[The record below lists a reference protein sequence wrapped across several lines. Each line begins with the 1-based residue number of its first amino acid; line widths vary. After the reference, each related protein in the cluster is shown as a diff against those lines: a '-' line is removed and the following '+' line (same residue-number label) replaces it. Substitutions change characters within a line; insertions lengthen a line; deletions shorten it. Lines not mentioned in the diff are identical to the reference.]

1 MSRRNLGT
9 NSGRRG
15 KPVDKSTMER
25 MLRRERAMRKKRRKE
40 KSISLAAMVSKN
52 VIALATSLHGIG
64 PLIQDG
70 TFRKRVP
77 EIEPAW
83 HPPKGFS
90 LVPIQ
95 MSNFSMELLLHQNEF
110 YAEEMKQNQEEKVKS
125 PQSNSDFTSN
135 LDASRNRTFNIN
147 LASGRK
153 SDLNHDL
160 ESSDNSGLNSGL
172 DSNKNFHLNDSFNLD
187 TNSNLNDRLS
197 SLKIGR
203 NHVSENKKSNGDKK
217 DTAERLLTENREVIL
232 QLHGGGYIGK
242 MKNAYRDFA
251 VLYAKMPGE
260 RAVLSVDYRVAP
272 ENPYPAALED
282 AYAAYQWLLEMG
294 CKGSQI
300 IVAGDSAGGGL
311 ALALCLYL
319 KDKGEPLPKKLVL
332 MSPWTDLAATGDSY
346 ETNFEKDP
354 LFGNTT
360 DSMIYSNAYY
370 GENDP
375 KTPYISPLYGDYEG
389 LPPMLFQVGGA
400 EMLLSDS
407 ARAAKK
413 AKAAGCEA
421 KLTIYD
427 GMFHVFQLGMKKM
440 KESREAWKEIEGFV
454 AD

>member
-1 MSRRNLGT
+1 MRMNRRNLGT
-9 NSGRRG
+9 SSGRRE
-15 KPVDKSTMER
+15 KAVDKSAMER
-25 MLRRERAMRKKRRKE
+25 MVRQNRARRKKRRKD
-40 KSISLAAMVSKN
+40 KSISLAATMSKN

-64 PLIQDG
+64 PLIQNG
-70 TFRKRVP
+70 TFRKRVA
-77 EIEPAW
+77 EIEPPW
-83 HPPKGFS
+83 HPPRGFS
-90 LVPIQ
+90 LVP
-95 MSNFSMELLLHQNEF
+95 MEMPDFSMELLLHQNEF
-110 YAEEMKQNQEEKVKS
+110 FPN
-125 PQSNSDFTSN
+125 NS
-135 LDASRNRTFNIN
+135 
-147 LASGRK
+147 
-153 SDLNHDL
+153 L
-160 ESSDNSGLNSGL
+160 EYLKTD
-172 DSNKNFHLNDSFNLD
+172 DSNMPE
-187 TNSNLNDRLS
+187 DRAG
-197 SLKIGR
+197 K
-203 NHVSENKKSNGDKK
+203 E
-217 DTAERLLTENREVIL
+217 DTAERLLTENREVVL

-251 VLYAKMPGE
+251 VLYARMPGE

-272 ENPYPAALED
+272 EDPYPAALED

-294 CKGSQI
+294 CRGSQI

-375 KTPYISPLYGDYEG
+375 KTPYISPLYGNYEG
-389 LPPMLFQVGGA
+389 FPPMLFQVGGA

-413 AKAAGCEA
+413 AKAAGCEVQ
-421 KLTIYD
+421 LTIYD
-427 GMFHVFQLGMKKM
+427 EMFHVFQLGMKKM
-440 KESREAWKEIEGFV
+440 KESREAWKEIEEFLTI
-454 AD
+454 

>member
-15 KPVDKSTMER
+15 KPVDKSAMER
-25 MLRRERAMRKKRRKE
+25 MIRRERAMRKKRRKE

-95 MSNFSMELLLHQNEF
+95 MPNFSMELLLHQNEF
-110 YAEEMKQNQEEKVKS
+110 YAEEMGQNQKEREE
-125 PQSNSDFTSN
+125 
-135 LDASRNRTFNIN
+135 L
-147 LASGRK
+147 L
-153 SDLNHDL
+153 SDLDSASN
-160 ESSDNSGLNSGL
+160 LNSGR
-172 DSNKNFHLNDSFNLD
+172 NLG
-187 TNSNLNDRLS
+187 L
-197 SLKIGR
+197 
-203 NHVSENKKSNGDKK
+203 E
-217 DTAERLLTENREVIL
+217 DTAERLLTENREVVL

-272 ENPYPAALED
+272 EDPYPAALED

-294 CKGSQI
+294 CEGNQI

-370 GENDP
+370 GEKDP
-375 KTPYISPLYGDYEG
+375 KMPYISPLYGDYEG

-413 AKAAGCEA
+413 AKAAGCEV

-440 KESREAWKEIEGFV
+440 KESREAWKEIEEFV
-454 AD
+454 SD

>member
-9 NSGRRG
+9 NRGRRT
-15 KPVDKSTMER
+15 KSVDKSMR
-25 MLRRERAMRKKRRKE
+25 MARRNQAGRKKRRKDQ
-40 KSISLAAMVSKN
+40 SISLAAKVSKN

-70 TFRKRVP
+70 TFRKQVA
-77 EIEPAW
+77 EIEPPW
-83 HPPKGFS
+83 HPPRGFS
-90 LVPIQ
+90 LVPIE
-95 MSNFSMELLLHQNEF
+95 MPDFSMELLLHQNEF
-110 YAEEMKQNQEEKVKS
+110 FAEKARKNEEI
-125 PQSNSDFTSN
+125 D
-135 LDASRNRTFNIN
+135 
-147 LASGRK
+147 
-153 SDLNHDL
+153 
-160 ESSDNSGLNSGL
+160 
-172 DSNKNFHLNDSFNLD
+172 
-187 TNSNLNDRLS
+187 
-197 SLKIGR
+197 R
-203 NHVSENKKSNGDKK
+203 NHISESRKDNEDNK
-217 DTAERLLTENREVIL
+217 DTAERLLTENREVVL

-242 MKNAYRDFA
+242 IKNAYRDFA

-294 CKGSQI
+294 CKGNQI
-300 IVAGDSAGGGL
+300 IVVGDSAGGGL

-319 KDKGEPLPKKLVL
+319 KDKGESLPKKLVL

-375 KTPYISPLYGDYEG
+375 KLPYISPLYGDYEG

-413 AKAAGCEA
+413 AKAAGCEV

-427 GMFHVFQLGMKKM
+427 EMFHVFQLGMNKM
-440 KESREAWKEIEGFV
+440 KESREAWREVEQFLSEEN
-454 AD
+454 

>member
-1 MSRRNLGT
+1 M
-9 NSGRRG
+9 NS
-15 KPVDKSTMER
+15 
-25 MLRRERAMRKKRRKE
+25 
-40 KSISLAAMVSKN
+40 N
-52 VIALATSLHGIG
+52 
-64 PLIQDG
+64 
-70 TFRKRVP
+70 
-77 EIEPAW
+77 
-83 HPPKGFS
+83 
-90 LVPIQ
+90 
-95 MSNFSMELLLHQNEF
+95 NN
-110 YAEEMKQNQEEKVKS
+110 
-125 PQSNSDFTSN
+125 
-135 LDASRNRTFNIN
+135 
-147 LASGRK
+147 
-153 SDLNHDL
+153 
-160 ESSDNSGLNSGL
+160 L
-172 DSNKNFHLNDSFNLD
+172 DSNGDSSSNGNSEDLPIN
-187 TNSNLNDRLS
+187 NSNISVERA
-197 SLKIGR
+197 
-203 NHVSENKKSNGDKK
+203 DKPE
-217 DTAERLLTENREVIL
+217 DTAERLLTENREVVL

-242 MKNAYRDFA
+242 IKNAYRDFA

-294 CKGSQI
+294 CRGSQI
-300 IVAGDSAGGGL
+300 ILAGDSAGGGL

-413 AKAAGCEA
+413 AKAAGCEVQ
-421 KLTIYD
+421 LTIYD
-427 GMFHVFQLGMKKM
+427 EMFHVFQLGMKKM
-440 KESREAWKEIEGFV
+440 KESREAWKEIEGFLTI
-454 AD
+454 

>member
-9 NSGRRG
+9 SSVRR
-15 KPVDKSTMER
+15 KKTVDKSEIER
-25 MLRRERAMRKKRRKE
+25 RIRQDRAMRKKRRKD

-70 TFRKRVP
+70 TFRKRAP
-77 EIEPAW
+77 EMEPAW

-95 MSNFSMELLLHQNEF
+95 LPNFSMELLLHQNEF
-110 YAEEMKQNQEEKVKS
+110 FAEEKA
-125 PQSNSDFTSN
+125 D
-135 LDASRNRTFNIN
+135 LRT
-147 LASGRK
+147 
-153 SDLNHDL
+153 
-160 ESSDNSGLNSGL
+160 E
-172 DSNKNFHLNDSFNLD
+172 
-187 TNSNLNDRLS
+187 
-197 SLKIGR
+197 
-203 NHVSENKKSNGDKK
+203 
-217 DTAERLLTENREVIL
+217 DTAEKLLTENREVVL

-242 MKNAYRDFA
+242 IRNAYRDFA
-251 VLYAKMPGE
+251 VLYAKMKGE

-282 AYAAYQWLLEMG
+282 AYAAYRWLLDMG
-294 CKGSQI
+294 CSGKQI
-300 IVAGDSAGGGL
+300 IIAGDSAGGGL

-360 DSMIYSNAYY
+360 NSMIYSNAYY
-370 GENDP
+370 GDKDP
-375 KTPYISPLYGDYEG
+375 KTPYISPLYGEYQG
-389 LPPMLFQVGGA
+389 LPPMLFQVGGD

-413 AKAAGCEA
+413 AKEAGCEV
-421 KLTIYD
+421 KLTVYD
-427 GMFHVFQLGMKKM
+427 EMFHVFQLGMKKM
-440 KESREAWKEIEGFV
+440 KESREAWKEVEEFLM
-454 AD
+454 

>member
-1 MSRRNLGT
+1 MNRRNLGT
-9 NSGRRG
+9 SSGRRT
-15 KPVDKSTMER
+15 KTVDKSAMER
-25 MLRRERAMRKKRRKE
+25 IVRQNRARRKKRRKE

-110 YAEEMKQNQEEKVKS
+110 YAEGMGENQS
-125 PQSNSDFTSN
+125 DSNN
-135 LDASRNRTFNIN
+135 
-147 LASGRK
+147 
-153 SDLNHDL
+153 DL

-187 TNSNLNDRLS
+187 TNSNFEDRLS
-197 SLKIGR
+197 NLKIGR
-203 NHVSENKKSNGDKK
+203 NRILESKKRNEDKK
-217 DTAERLLTENREVIL
+217 DTAERLLTENREVVL

-294 CKGSQI
+294 CGGKQI

-370 GENDP
+370 GGNDP

-389 LPPMLFQVGGA
+389 LPPMLFQVGGT

-413 AKAAGCEA
+413 AKAAGCEV
-421 KLTIYD
+421 KLTVYD

-440 KESREAWKEIEGFV
+440 KESREAWKEIERFV
-454 AD
+454 SDSIE

>member
-1 MSRRNLGT
+1 M
-9 NSGRRG
+9 
-15 KPVDKSTMER
+15 DKSAMEK
-25 MLRRERAMRKKRRKE
+25 MLRQERAMRKKRRKN
-40 KSISLAAMVSKN
+40 KSISLAASVSKN

-70 TFRKRVP
+70 TFRKRVA

-83 HPPKGFS
+83 HPPRGFS

-95 MSNFSMELLLHQNEF
+95 MPNFSMELLLHQNEF
-110 YAEEMKQNQEEKVKS
+110 FAEDREE
-125 PQSNSDFTSN
+125 
-135 LDASRNRTFNIN
+135 SRNESKIN
-147 LASGRK
+147 NEIEENKESERNNENLL
-153 SDLNHDL
+153 SDMKIK
-160 ESSDNSGLNSGL
+160 
-172 DSNKNFHLNDSFNLD
+172 DSNDDLDVGVGNHTVNDQF
-187 TNSNLNDRLS
+187 
-197 SLKIGR
+197 
-203 NHVSENKKSNGDKK
+203 ENR
-217 DTAERLLTENREVIL
+217 DTAERLLSENREVVL
-232 QLHGGGYIGK
+232 QFHGGGYIGK
-242 MKNAYRDFA
+242 IRNAYRDFA

-272 ENPYPAALED
+272 EDPYPAALED

-300 IVAGDSAGGGL
+300 ILAGDSAGGGL

-319 KDKGEPLPKKLVL
+319 KDRGEPLPKQLVL

-407 ARAAKK
+407 ARAARK
-413 AKAAGCEA
+413 AKEAGCEV

-440 KESREAWKEIEGFV
+440 KESREAWREVEEFLSE
-454 AD
+454 

>member
-1 MSRRNLGT
+1 VNREMRMNRRNLGT
-9 NSGRRG
+9 SSGRRE
-15 KPVDKSTMER
+15 KAVDKSAMER
-25 MLRRERAMRKKRRKE
+25 MVRQNRARRKKRRKD
-40 KSISLAAMVSKN
+40 KSISLAATMSKN

-64 PLIQDG
+64 PLIQNG
-70 TFRKRVP
+70 TFRKRVA
-77 EIEPAW
+77 EIEPPW
-83 HPPKGFS
+83 HPPRGFS
-90 LVPIQ
+90 LVPIE
-95 MSNFSMELLLHQNEF
+95 MPDFSMELLLHQNEF
-110 YAEEMKQNQEEKVKS
+110 F
-125 PQSNSDFTSN
+125 SNNS
-135 LDASRNRTFNIN
+135 
-147 LASGRK
+147 
-153 SDLNHDL
+153 L
-160 ESSDNSGLNSGL
+160 EYLKTD
-172 DSNKNFHLNDSFNLD
+172 DSNMPE
-187 TNSNLNDRLS
+187 DRAG
-197 SLKIGR
+197 K
-203 NHVSENKKSNGDKK
+203 E
-217 DTAERLLTENREVIL
+217 DTAERLLTENREVVL

-251 VLYAKMPGE
+251 VLYARMPGE

-272 ENPYPAALED
+272 EDPYPAALED

-294 CKGSQI
+294 CRGSQI

-375 KTPYISPLYGDYEG
+375 KTPYISPLYGNYEG
-389 LPPMLFQVGGA
+389 FPPMLFQVGGS

-413 AKAAGCEA
+413 AKAAGCEVQ
-421 KLTIYD
+421 LTIYD
-427 GMFHVFQLGMKKM
+427 EMFHVFQLGMKKM
-440 KESREAWKEIEGFV
+440 KESREAWKEIEEFLTI
-454 AD
+454 

>member
-1 MSRRNLGT
+1 M
-9 NSGRRG
+9 
-15 KPVDKSTMER
+15 DKSAMEK
-25 MLRRERAMRKKRRKE
+25 MLRRERAMRKKRRKN
-40 KSISLAAMVSKN
+40 KSISLAASVSKN

-70 TFRKRVP
+70 TFRKRVA

-83 HPPKGFS
+83 HSPRGFS

-95 MSNFSMELLLHQNEF
+95 MPNFSMELLLHQNEF
-110 YAEEMKQNQEEKVKS
+110 FEEDREE
-125 PQSNSDFTSN
+125 
-135 LDASRNRTFNIN
+135 SRNESKIN
-147 LASGRK
+147 NESERNNENLV
-153 SDLNHDL
+153 SDMKTK
-160 ESSDNSGLNSGL
+160 
-172 DSNKNFHLNDSFNLD
+172 DSNDDLDVGVENHTVNDQF
-187 TNSNLNDRLS
+187 
-197 SLKIGR
+197 
-203 NHVSENKKSNGDKK
+203 ENR
-217 DTAERLLTENREVIL
+217 DTAERLLSENREVVL

-242 MKNAYRDFA
+242 IRNAYRDFA

-272 ENPYPAALED
+272 EDPYPAALED

-300 IVAGDSAGGGL
+300 ILAGDSAGGGL

-319 KDKGEPLPKKLVL
+319 KDRGEPLPKQLVL
-332 MSPWTDLAATGDSY
+332 MSPWTDLATTGDSY

-407 ARAAKK
+407 ARAARK
-413 AKAAGCEA
+413 AKEAGCEVQ
-421 KLTIYD
+421 LTIYD

-440 KESREAWKEIEGFV
+440 KESREAWREVEEFLSE
-454 AD
+454 

>member
-1 MSRRNLGT
+1 MNRRNLGT
-9 NSGRRG
+9 SSGRRE
-15 KPVDKSTMER
+15 KAVDKSAMER
-25 MLRRERAMRKKRRKE
+25 MVRQNRARRKKRRKD
-40 KSISLAAMVSKN
+40 KSISLAATMSKN

-64 PLIQDG
+64 PLIQNG
-70 TFRKRVP
+70 TFRKRVA
-77 EIEPAW
+77 EIEPPW
-83 HPPKGFS
+83 HPPRGFS
-90 LVPIQ
+90 LVPIE
-95 MSNFSMELLLHQNEF
+95 MPDFSMELLLHQNEF
-110 YAEEMKQNQEEKVKS
+110 F
-125 PQSNSDFTSN
+125 SNNS
-135 LDASRNRTFNIN
+135 
-147 LASGRK
+147 
-153 SDLNHDL
+153 L
-160 ESSDNSGLNSGL
+160 EYLKTD
-172 DSNKNFHLNDSFNLD
+172 DSNMPE
-187 TNSNLNDRLS
+187 DRAG
-197 SLKIGR
+197 K
-203 NHVSENKKSNGDKK
+203 E
-217 DTAERLLTENREVIL
+217 DTAERLLTENREVVL

-251 VLYAKMPGE
+251 VLYARMPGE

-272 ENPYPAALED
+272 EDPYPAALED

-294 CKGSQI
+294 CRGSQI

-375 KTPYISPLYGDYEG
+375 KTPYISPLYGNYEG
-389 LPPMLFQVGGA
+389 FPPMLFQVGGA

-413 AKAAGCEA
+413 AKAAGCEVQ
-421 KLTIYD
+421 LTIYD
-427 GMFHVFQLGMKKM
+427 EMFHVFQLGMKKM
-440 KESREAWKEIEGFV
+440 NFLLFNSLDRRTPTKKENILY
-454 AD
+454 

>member
-70 TFRKRVP
+70 TFRKRMP

-125 PQSNSDFTSN
+125 LQSNSDFTSN

-153 SDLNHDL
+153 SDLNNDL
-160 ESSDNSGLNSGL
+160 ELSDNSDLNSGL

-217 DTAERLLTENREVIL
+217 DTAERLLTENREVVL

-272 ENPYPAALED
+272 EDPYPAALED

-294 CKGSQI
+294 CKGGQI

-360 DSMIYSNAYY
+360 NSMIYSNAYY

-375 KTPYISPLYGDYEG
+375 KMPYISPLYGDYEG

-413 AKAAGCEA
+413 AKAAGCEV

-427 GMFHVFQLGMKKM
+427 GMFHVFQLGMRKM
-440 KESREAWKEIEGFV
+440 KESRDAWKEIEGFV
-454 AD
+454 SD

>member
-9 NSGRRG
+9 SSGRRG
-15 KPVDKSTMER
+15 KPVDKSAMER
-25 MLRRERAMRKKRRKE
+25 MIRQERAMRKKRRKD

-64 PLIQDG
+64 SLIQDG

-83 HPPKGFS
+83 HPPRGFS

-95 MSNFSMELLLHQNEF
+95 MPNFSMELLLHQNEF
-110 YAEEMKQNQEEKVKS
+110 SAEEEGQNQ
-125 PQSNSDFTSN
+125 
-135 LDASRNRTFNIN
+135 I
-147 LASGRK
+147 
-153 SDLNHDL
+153 
-160 ESSDNSGLNSGL
+160 
-172 DSNKNFHLNDSFNLD
+172 
-187 TNSNLNDRLS
+187 
-197 SLKIGR
+197 
-203 NHVSENKKSNGDKK
+203 
-217 DTAERLLTENREVIL
+217 AERLLTENREVVL

-242 MKNAYRDFA
+242 IKNAYRDFA

-260 RAVLSVDYRVAP
+260 RVVLSVDYRVAP
-272 ENPYPAALED
+272 EDPYPAALED

-294 CKGSQI
+294 CKGNQI
-300 IVAGDSAGGGL
+300 ILAGDSAGGGL

-319 KDKGEPLPKKLVL
+319 KDKGESLPKKLVL

-375 KTPYISPLYGDYEG
+375 KIPYISPLYGDYEG

-413 AKAAGCEA
+413 AKAAGCEV

-427 GMFHVFQLGMKKM
+427 GMFHVFQLGMRKM
-440 KESREAWKEIEGFV
+440 KESREAWKEIEEFITEGV
-454 AD
+454 E

>member
-9 NSGRRG
+9 SNSRRG
-15 KPVDKSTMER
+15 KPVDKSAMER

-70 TFRKRVP
+70 TFRKRMP

-95 MSNFSMELLLHQNEF
+95 MPNFSMELLLHQNEF

-125 PQSNSDFTSN
+125 LQSNSDFTSN

-153 SDLNHDL
+153 SDLNNDL
-160 ESSDNSGLNSGL
+160 ELSDNSDLNSGL

-217 DTAERLLTENREVIL
+217 DTAERLLTENREVVL

-272 ENPYPAALED
+272 EDPYPAALED

-375 KTPYISPLYGDYEG
+375 KMPYISPLYGDYEG

-413 AKAAGCEA
+413 AKAAGCEV

-454 AD
+454 SD